1 MMMLVNKDKRREF
14 EIMKAEQKIK
24 KLEEKTLKMKKS
36 FKEKVWRLVQG
47 QVQGEVLLTVVEVL
61 LLCSNLNKFR

>member
-1 MMMLVNKDKRREF
+1 MMMLVNKDKRKEF

>member
-24 KLEEKTLKMKKS
+24 KLEEKTLKMKEELKRES
-36 FKEKVWRLVQG
+36 VKV
-47 QVQGEVLLTVVEVL
+47 
-61 LLCSNLNKFR
+61 SAK

>member
-24 KLEEKTLKMKKS
+24 KLEGMTLKMKEELKRES
-36 FKEKVWRLVQG
+36 VKASAKPSARPSARRSPANSGRSTPPLQ
-47 QVQGEVLLTVVEVL
+47 
-61 LLCSNLNKFR
+61 

>member
-1 MMMLVNKDKRREF
+1 MAMMMLVNKDKRREF

-36 FKEKVWRLVQG
+36 FKEKV
-47 QVQGEVLLTVVEVL
+47 
-61 LLCSNLNKFR
+61 